1 LFSVETPWGRI
12 HIRWDNEANATPNA
26 QLAFFAEFLATA
38 GLYESW
44 VSSCP
49 LSYSSG
55 IVSHKRDVV
64 GTWFLSIL
72 AGHHRYAHI
81 TGLRGDGVSPQILG
95 MSKIVSEDS
104 LRRALA
110 RMTADESQ
118 NWLRP
123 QLLCSVQGALDTPW
137 ILDIDTT
144 VKTLFGKQSGAEVS
158 YNPHKP
164 GRPSHALHTYFVSHL
179 RMVLDV
185 VVSPGKQHTAAH
197 ARPGLSDV
205 LDSLNKEQLPA
216 LVRGDCGFPPQ
227 RQRPVA
233 GDPGF
238 PPQRQRPVA
247 GDPGFPPQRQRPV
260 AGDPGFGN
268 EPLIVELENRGQSY
282 LFKLRQTSGVKK
294 MLRRQFARK
303 DWMMPGPSDQGWSAV
318 EDNLRLAGWDQSR
331 RVVILRRAAKS
342 DVALTSNSAE
352 GQMEL
357 LLPDQD
363 VEVWEYAVL
372 VTNSGYALESMAQ
385 LYRDRADAE
394 NGFDELKNQ
403 WGWGGFTT
411 QDIERCQSS
420 ARVVTLIYNWWS
432 WYCRAAKP
440 KARMEAITSRALLL
454 AAVGRAT
461 KHAGRTT
468 LYLTTMHAS
477 RTALMLLIA
486 NIPAAL
492 SHVRKV
498 AEQSPATD
506 RWKTLMDYIV
516 ARIIPHQPPK
526 RLKTCALL
534 AG

>member
-1 LFSVETPWGRI
+1 VETPGGCI
-12 HIRWDNEANATPNA
+12 HIRWDHEASATPNA

-38 GLYESW
+38 GVYESW
-44 VSSCP
+44 VNSCP
-49 LSYSSG
+49 LAYSSG
-55 IVSHKRDVV
+55 NAPHKRDIL

-72 AGHHRYAHI
+72 AGHYRYAHI

-95 MSKIVSEDS
+95 MSKIVSEDA

-110 RMTADESQ
+110 RMSAKESQ

-123 QLLCSVQGALDTPW
+123 QLLSSVRAALSTPW

-144 VKTLFGKQSGAEVS
+144 IKTLFGKQSGAEVS

-185 VVSPGKQHTAAH
+185 VVSPGKQHSAAH
-197 ARPGLSDV
+197 ARPGLNEV
-205 LDSLNKEQLPA
+205 LDSLGKEQLPA

-238 PPQRQRPVA
+238 
-247 GDPGFPPQRQRPV
+247 
-260 AGDPGFGN
+260 GN
-268 EPLIVELENRGQSY
+268 EPFIIELEKRGQSY

-294 MLRRQFARK
+294 MLMRQFTRK
-303 DWMMPGPSDQGWSAV
+303 DWSVPGPSDQGWSAV
-318 EDNLRLAGWDQSR
+318 EDTLKLAGWNKSR

-342 DVALTSNSAE
+342 DVALTRNSAN

-357 LLPDQD
+357 MLPGED
-363 VEVWEYAVL
+363 VELWEYAVL
-372 VTNSGYALESMAQ
+372 VTNSGYPLESMAQ

-411 QDIERCQSS
+411 QDIERCQTS
-420 ARVVTLIYNWWS
+420 ARAVALVDNWWS

-440 KARMEAITSRALLL
+440 EARMEAITSRALLL

-461 KHAGRTT
+461 KHAGQTT

-477 RTALMLLIA
+477 RTALMRLIT
-486 NIPAAL
+486 NIRAAL
-492 SHVRKV
+492 SHVNRV
-498 AEQSPATD
+498 AEQLPTTD
-506 RWKTLMDYIV
+506 RWKTLLDYIV
-516 ARIIPHQPPK
+516 ARIVSHRPRKLIQ
-526 RLKTCALL
+526 TQALL
-534 AG
+534 AGNCGF